1 MRDHNLARTVT
12 IVLSVLFGLL
22 LSAALAFGLLGGT
35 SSSAPL
41 TEEDVIGTWHGN
53 RGARL
58 EVTADG
64 RARLTDASDWT
75 CNATGQPAALTA
87 KGSWIMARHSDEDPG
102 ILIKF
107 TVDGTPPAPGCSD
120 WFTVSGTGK
129 EGTTGDGSDVWA
141 RFLGHGGKERY
152 RLAPTG

>member
-1 MRDHNLARTVT
+1 MQNLARA
-12 IVLSVLFGLL
+12 VLVLFGLL
-22 LSAALAFGLLGGT
+22 VLVTAYLAFSIEGDRP
-35 SSSAPL
+35 SAPL
-41 TEEDVIGTWHGN
+41 TAQDVTGTWHGD

-75 CNATGQPAALTA
+75 CNPAGQPAALTA
-87 KGSWIMARHSDEDPG
+87 EGSWIMARHSDESPG
-102 ILIKF
+102 ILIRF

-120 WFTVSGTGK
+120 WFTVHGTGK
-129 EGTTGDGSDVWA
+129 GGTTGDGSDVWA